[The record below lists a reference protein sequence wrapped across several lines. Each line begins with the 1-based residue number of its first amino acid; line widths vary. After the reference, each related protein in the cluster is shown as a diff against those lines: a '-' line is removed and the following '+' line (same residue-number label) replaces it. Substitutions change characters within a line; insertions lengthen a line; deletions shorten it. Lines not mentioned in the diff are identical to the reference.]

1 MLTKSLSQLARAS
14 LAVPKRLSLGSRAL
28 SGSASGITFN
38 LTDEQKAYRDLARKF
53 AQEKMIPAAAE
64 YDRSM
69 AFPEDIFQAAWEL
82 GLVNTHIP
90 QELGG
95 LGLHCLDNCIIMEE
109 LAYACTGKPRF
120 GSYDIVR
127 AF

>member
-1 MLTKSLSQLARAS
+1 MLAKSLPL
-14 LAVPKRLSLGSRAL
+14 LSRAGSVLPRRLPLQARGFSGAAAGL
-28 SGSASGITFN
+28 SFN

-64 YDRSM
+64 YDQSM
-69 AFPEDIFQAAWEL
+69 AFPEEIFVEAWNL

-109 LAYACTGKPRF
+109 LAYACTGKLILVLC
-120 GSYDIVR
+120 SLADL
-127 AF
+127 